1 MSQTVP
7 FTKQPK
13 TNEEL
18 ADLLISRNLAADRHK
33 AIHLLDSIGYYRL
46 TGYLAPFK
54 MPGTDNYLI
63 GTTLDQ
69 IWDIYTFDRH
79 LRLMA
84 MDALA
89 RIEVAVRAL
98 LVKFHT
104 ANNPDPFAYVQ
115 HNNLPNITAQ
125 QHASLLSHISSAI
138 GKAKDEPDIRH
149 FLVKYGI
156 GDYPP
161 VWAMLEHVPMG
172 SVTFYY
178 EGLPVNV
185 QQSLSNTFYVRP
197 SAFIALLMTL
207 KNARNTCAH
216 HSRFWNRHM
225 KARISRRLGSDPRLA
240 PFVECLDRQPSFT
253 YTTTFTV
260 LSLCAYCM
268 GIIRPESK
276 WKERCH
282 ALLKTATPFV
292 LRGMGAPA
300 DWDSLALWQQ
310 PPPAATAVETD

>member
-1 MSQTVP
+1 MQQTVP
-7 FTKQPK
+7 FAKQPK

-18 ADLLISRNLAADRHK
+18 ADLLISRNLVAGRDK
-33 AIHLLDSIGYYRL
+33 VIHLLDAIGYYRL
-46 TGYLAPFK
+46 TGYLVPFRVS
-54 MPGTDNYLI
+54 GSDNYLPN
-63 GTTLDQ
+63 TTLDL

-79 LRLMA
+79 LRLLA

-104 ANNPDPFAYVQ
+104 ASNADPFAYVQ
-115 HNNLPNITAQ
+115 HKNLPNITAQ
-125 QHASLLSHISSAI
+125 QHASLLSHIATAI
-138 GKAKDEPDIRH
+138 GKSKDDADIRH

-156 GDYPP
+156 RDYPP

-172 SVTFYY
+172 AVTFYY

-185 QQSLSNTFYVRP
+185 QQSLSNTFHVRP
-197 SAFIALLMTL
+197 SAFVALLMTL
-207 KNARNTCAH
+207 KNARNICAH

-225 KARISRRLGSDPRLA
+225 KARISRRLGADPRLA
-240 PFVECLDRQPSFT
+240 PFVECLDRQQSFT

-268 GIIRPESK
+268 GIIRPESE
-276 WKERCH
+276 WKNRCR

-300 DWDSLALWQQ
+300 DWESLALWQQ
-310 PPPAATAVETD
+310 PQPAVSAAETA